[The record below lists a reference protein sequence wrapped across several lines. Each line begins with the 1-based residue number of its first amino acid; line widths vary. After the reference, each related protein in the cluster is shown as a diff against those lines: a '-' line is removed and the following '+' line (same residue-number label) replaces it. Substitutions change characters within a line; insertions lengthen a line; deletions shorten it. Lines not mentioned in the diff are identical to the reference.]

1 LHETIR
7 TTSGF
12 FAEARTLKSA
22 FDELQRTE
30 PTLPDEP
37 LATDEAG
44 SIAVSLAELEYIEG
58 YANHAGNIISK
69 AFDARIKLHK
79 IIEG

>member
-1 LHETIR
+1 
-7 TTSGF
+7 
-12 FAEARTLKSA
+12 
-22 FDELQRTE
+22 
-30 PTLPDEP
+30 
-37 LATDEAG
+37 LATDEEAG

-69 AFDARIKLHK
+69 AFDSKDQIAQ